1 MRLFVQSRVCI
12 THCILTSYILYLC
25 LYRNLGVPVGALNPN
40 RLEFFLERY
49 RALCTEYD
57 EQQQYKN
64 NTTTNTTTSYSYTG
78 ISGSGGSSGVVDKS
92 RDKRIMSNWASAR
105 SLLSGGGGGSATSEA
120 RFLRSPSSSNA
131 SSPEKGGHN
140 YDPYNSDLPPPF
152 IYGTHYSTPGKKD
165 SM

>member
-12 THCILTSYILYLC
+12 THCILTSYILFS
-25 LYRNLGVPVGALNPN
+25 LYRNLSVPVGALNPN

-64 NTTTNTTTSYSYTG
+64 NTTTNDSNSYTG
-78 ISGSGGSSGVVDKS
+78 SSGSSGVVDKS

-105 SLLSGGGGGSATSEA
+105 SLLSGGGSATSEA

-152 IYGTHYSTPGKKD
+152 IYGTHYSTPGMKD

>member
-1 MRLFVQSRVCI
+1 M
-12 THCILTSYILYLC
+12 
-25 LYRNLGVPVGALNPN
+25 GALNPN

-49 RALCTEYD
+49 RALCAEYE

-64 NTTTNTTTSYSYTG
+64 NTTTNTNNSYSG
-78 ISGSGGSSGVVDKS
+78 SISSVGDKV
-92 RDKRIMSNWASAR
+92 RDKRVMSNWASAR
-105 SLLSGGGGGSATSEA
+105 SLLSGGGATSEA

-131 SSPEKGGHN
+131 SSPENGGHN
-140 YDPYNSDLPPPF
+140 SDPYNSDLPPPF

>member
-1 MRLFVQSRVCI
+1 MLYTHNISYTLCTLLLFS
-12 THCILTSYILYLC
+12 
-25 LYRNLGVPVGALNPN
+25 LYRNLSVPVGALNPN

-49 RALCTEYD
+49 RALCTEYE

-64 NTTTNTTTSYSYTG
+64 NTTTTAYTNSYNYSYTG
-78 ISGSGGSSGVVDKS
+78 SGGSGGSSGVVDKS

-105 SLLSGGGGGSATSEA
+105 SLLSGGGGGGSATSEA

-140 YDPYNSDLPPPF
+140 SDPYNSDLPPPF

-165 SM
+165 SII